1 MSKCTKCR
9 NNHNLSN
16 NIDEMYKHRDAKWQ
30 HYRAANIY
38 TLCADM
44 MAGIG
49 LGNIFMRTIDSH
61 WLPERMRVNGSINDR
76 QAVLME
82 LLSERRA
89 NKITA
94 AIFGTAAIFWCRAWY
109 HRNQYNDYKTK
120 LRRLK
125 NK

>member
-1 MSKCTKCR
+1 MNKCNACR
-9 NNHNLSN
+9 NIYTNDQN
-16 NIDEMYKHRDAKWQ
+16 MRKYRDAKWQ